1 MSTRS
6 DEILDVNGLL
16 YEFRMARF
24 ELHQILLLL
33 SGQKS
38 SLRFLSTE
46 ERKQRA
52 DVLRSQHA
60 GVGEDALP
68 EQLKDRLFIL
78 ESPACC
84 AYEVVAQD
92 LKYTDSNSHET

>member
-1 MSTRS
+1 MRPDESS
-6 DEILDVNGLL
+6 DISSIY
-16 YEFRMARF
+16 YELRMTRF

-38 SLRFLSTE
+38 GLRFLSTE

-52 DVLRSQHA
+52 DALRSKYA
-60 GVGEDALP
+60 GAGEDRLS
-68 EQLKDRLFIL
+68 EQVRDRLFIL

-92 LKYTDSNSHET
+92 LKDTDSNSHET